1 MPGRSSGAPW
11 CIEIMLD
18 TKGTKKSRTR
28 VGLVLVVATLG
39 AFFASNSP
47 AQAKTRH
54 CGKVTAVRDRHKS
67 RFSVRIAH
75 GSVSCKTA
83 RWAIKAYNSGK
94 GTLHKAGPGRGNWY
108 TTLPGG
114 WSCSSGA
121 GGEEACVRGPKIN
134 SYEHRD
140 QIYATSI

>member
-1 MPGRSSGAPW
+1 
-11 CIEIMLD
+11 MLA
-18 TKGTKKSRTR
+18 
-28 VGLVLVVATLG
+28 VATLG
-39 AFFASNSP
+39 AIFASNSP

-54 CGKVTAVRDRHKS
+54 CGKVTAVRERHKS

-83 RWAIKAYNSGK
+83 RWAIKAYTSGK
-94 GTLHKAGPGRGNWY
+94 GTLHKAGPRTGKLVHDLAR
-108 TTLPGG
+108 G
-114 WSCSSGA
+114 WSCSSGT